1 MRNKEVETMDIPL
14 NATVHCADGVCGRS
28 TYVIVN
34 PVNEQVTHVVVR
46 EERFPHAEYLVP
58 LDLVIESTPDT
69 IRLRCTKKDLVLQEP
84 FTEIEYIEGDLP
96 GFHYER
102 GDFMLW
108 PYNVPEED
116 EIIPVEIE
124 RVPPGE
130 LAVRRGTHVKAADG
144 RVGQVDEFLVDPVSE
159 HITHLILRKGHL
171 WGQKDVT
178 IPISE
183 IARVEEDAVYLKL
196 TREQI
201 EALPTIPVR
210 WR

>member
-1 MRNKEVETMDIPL
+1 MDIPL
-14 NATVHCADGVCGRS
+14 NAKVRCADGVCGRS

-58 LDLVIESTPDT
+58 LDLVTESTSDM
-69 IRLRCTKKDLVLQEP
+69 IRLRCTKENLVMQEP
-84 FTEIEYIEGDLP
+84 FTEVEYVEEDLP
-96 GFHYER
+96 GFRYER

-108 PYNVPEED
+108 PYNVPDED
-116 EIIPVEIE
+116 EVIPVETE

-130 LAVRRGTHVKAADG
+130 LAVRRGTHVKAIDG

-159 HITHLILRKGHL
+159 HITYLILREGHL

-178 IPISE
+178 IPVSE
-183 IARVEEDAVYLKL
+183 IARIEEDTVHLKL
-196 TREQI
+196 TKEQI
-201 EALPTIPVR
+201 EALPTIPLR
-210 WR
+210 RRYNYLR

>member
-1 MRNKEVETMDIPL
+1 MDIPL
-14 NATVHCADGVCGRS
+14 NAEVHCADGVCGRS

-46 EERFPHAEYLVP
+46 EEWFPHAEHLVP
-58 LDLVIESTPDT
+58 LDLVIESTSDT
-69 IRLRCTKKDLVLQEP
+69 IRLRCTKEDLVMQEP
-84 FTEIEYIEGDLP
+84 FTEVEYIEGDLP
-96 GFHYER
+96 GSSYER

-116 EIIPVEIE
+116 GVIPVEIE

-144 RVGQVDEFLVDPVSE
+144 HIGQVDEFLVDPVSE

-183 IARVEEDAVYLKL
+183 IARIEEDTVHLKL
-196 TREQI
+196 TKEQV

-210 WR
+210 RRYS